1 MEHGD
6 GVGKLVGTG
15 VPSTFFVIK
24 VAARQRVDLFGVL
37 SGRDP
42 TLDLEVGII
51 NGYNGVDNGAPEG
64 VLM

>member
-24 VAARQRVDLFGVL
+24 VAARRRVDLFGVL
-37 SGRDP
+37 SGQDP
-42 TLDLEVGII
+42 TLDLEVGAED
-51 NGYNGVDNGAPEG
+51 GYRCVNESVP
-64 VLM
+64 